1 MNRKLG
7 KICTVLII
15 TMILAGCHQEKST
28 TITEA
33 TFTTEATTAVTETTV
48 PTEATV
54 ETTAPTEETV
64 AETTVPTEPP
74 TVTGT
79 VTATHLNIR
88 QEPTTDSLAVGSY
101 QKGDTVTVLETSGD
115 WGRTDRGWIKL
126 EYVSFTETTPTQAQ
140 TTATAQCSHT
150 WSDWEITKEATTTST
165 GTAQRQCTLCGKT
178 ESREIDKLPS
188 VDHVHSYTEK
198 VTSKATCA
206 KEGTKTFT
214 CSCGD
219 SYTESIAKTAHSY
232 TTSTVA
238 ATCTAQGY
246 TASVCK
252 ACGDTQKSN
261 YVAATGHTWGNWVVT
276 KEATATATGIK
287 TRTCS
292 GCSQTEQANIP
303 KTGSA
308 HAHSYTSVVTRKAT
322 CSYPGITIFICSC
335 GDSYTETILATGH
348 SWGEWITVT
357 QPTANSTGVAFRDCK
372 NCGEAETKTLD
383 KLPAAHVHSYTTV
396 TVAATCT
403 TDGSITKTCSC
414 GDVIKE
420 TIPAAHSWAHHH
432 EDEVGHYDVYIRCSC
447 GWSSTPYSI
456 DAWKAHWASLG
467 SPLSEHSYTS
477 TSKWVVDTPAVDY
490 DYCAVC
496 GATK

>member
-1 MNRKLG
+1 MNRNMKR
-7 KICTVLII
+7 ICIMLI
-15 TMILAGCHQEKST
+15 TAVTLVGCKQEEPVF
-28 TITEA
+28 TIVES
-33 TFTTEATTAVTETTV
+33 TTEATTAVTETTV

-54 ETTAPTEETV
+54 ETTVPTEETV

-101 QKGDTVTVLETSGD
+101 QKGDTVTILETSGD

-126 EYVSFTETTPTQAQ
+126 EYVSFTETAPTQAQ

-150 WSDWEITKEATTTST
+150 WSGWEITKEATTTST

-178 ESREIDKLPS
+178 ESREIDKLPTA
-188 VDHVHSYTEK
+188 DHVHSYTEK
-198 VTSKATCA
+198 VTSKATCSQ
-206 KEGTKTFT
+206 EGTKTFT

-246 TASVCK
+246 TANVCK
-252 ACGDTQKSN
+252 ACGDILKSN

-292 GCSQTEQANIP
+292 GCSQTEQATIP

-308 HAHSYTSVVTRKAT
+308 HIHSYTSAVTKKAT
-322 CSYPGITIFICSC
+322 CSYPGIKTFTCSC
-335 GDSYTETILATGH
+335 GDSYTESISATGH
-348 SWGEWITVT
+348 SWGEWTTVT
-357 QPTANSTGVAFRDCK
+357 QPTANSTGVAIRDCK
-372 NCGEAETKTLD
+372 TCGESETKILN

-420 TIPAAHSWAHHH
+420 TISAAHSWAHH
-432 EDEVGHYDVYIRCSC
+432 DEEGHYNVYLVCSC
-447 GWSSTPYSI
+447 GWSCPHDGNHN
-456 DAWKAHWASLG
+456 DAWKAHVNSQPD
-467 SPLSEHSYTS
+467 SDRYNHSYSDTAH
-477 TSKWVVDTPAVDY
+477 WVIDKAGY
-490 DYCAVC
+490 DYCTVC